1 MVKLTRS
8 DDFNKYIDDLFSP
21 DSRIEE
27 VVMVPYEET
36 DNLATRR
43 EKLLN
48 KITTL
53 GRKQGRIEKLIY
65 YYYIGEELLKY
76 NNYRE
81 KWRVVVKEKMFMSEK
96 RHFTNAIRVYKL
108 FKLVNK
114 EKIYNTV
121 YLNSNLIGELS
132 TTDYKKL
139 YDMIE
144 NCIIYN
150 YFHMNLQ
157 DTQFFS

>member
-1 MVKLTRS
+1 MVKLTLS
-8 DDFNKYIDDLFSP
+8 DDDFNKCLNDLFLP
-21 DSRIEE
+21 DSIIEE
-27 VVMVPYEET
+27 VMAPYEEI
-36 DNLATRR
+36 DNLATKC
-43 EKLLN
+43 EKSLN

-81 KWRVVVKEKMFMSEK
+81 KWRVVVKEKKFMSEK

-108 FKLVNK
+108 FKLINK

-132 TTDYKKL
+132 AIDYKNL
-139 YDMIE
+139 YDATE
-144 NCIIYN
+144 TYIY
-150 YFHMNLQ
+150 FLMNLQ
-157 DTQFFS
+157 DI

>member
-1 MVKLTRS
+1 MVKLIWS
-8 DDFNKYIDDLFSP
+8 DDFNKYIDDLFLP

-36 DNLATRR
+36 DNLAT
-43 EKLLN
+43 
-48 KITTL
+48 
-53 GRKQGRIEKLIY
+53 
-65 YYYIGEELLKY
+65 
-76 NNYRE
+76 RE

-121 YLNSNLIGELS
+121 
-132 TTDYKKL
+132 
-139 YDMIE
+139 
-144 NCIIYN
+144 
-150 YFHMNLQ
+150 
-157 DTQFFS
+157 